1 MALSS
6 PIWSTVLRPPGEKA
20 GLACM
25 EADVVAPE
33 YSQHQ
38 LPAVRVGHF
47 RPSSPGDLPAE
58 NNYMKEGAE
67 EKPAEDPLT

>member
-1 MALSS
+1 
-6 PIWSTVLRPPGEKA
+6 
-20 GLACM
+20 M

-47 RPSSPGDLPAE
+47 RPSSPDLPAE